1 MIAVVAAQLKLT
13 PAMSCVVTVSSWIDL
28 IQLIVMME
36 TWTQVMDAVKHALLK
51 QGTHV
56 QEGIQLNLI
65 LAKKCAETVL
75 GSVNIY
81 ATMAI

>member
-28 IQLIVMME
+28 IQPIVMME
-36 TWTQVMDAVKHALLK
+36 TWTQVMDAVKNALLK

-56 QEGIQLNLI
+56 LEGIQFNLI
-65 LAKKCAETVL
+65 LARKCAETVL
-75 GSVNIY
+75 GSVNMY

>member
-1 MIAVVAAQLKLT
+1 
-13 PAMSCVVTVSSWIDL
+13 
-28 IQLIVMME
+28 MME

-56 QEGIQLNLI
+56 LEAIQLNLI

-81 ATMAI
+81 ATMGI

>member
-1 MIAVVAAQLKLT
+1 
-13 PAMSCVVTVSSWIDL
+13 
-28 IQLIVMME
+28 ME
-36 TWTQVMDAVKHALLK
+36 TWTQVMDAVKHAQLR

-56 QEGIQLNLI
+56 LEGIQLNLI

-81 ATMAI
+81 VTMAI